1 MDAGGIFIGAASV
14 TGGVEPPDPKKQQ
27 DYIKEKI
34 FMMIKRRR
42 NAKPGVSALLPSFVL
57 DLNFYPDLS
66 TSTWVSTTYEECH
79 NWFLPII
86 SVDLPDNDVR
96 GISHLPN

>member
-1 MDAGGIFIGAASV
+1 MLNQVFERCYLRS
-14 TGGVEPPDPKKQQ
+14 
-27 DYIKEKI
+27 
-34 FMMIKRRR
+34 
-42 NAKPGVSALLPSFVL
+42 VL

-86 SVDLPDNDVR
+86 SVDLPDKDVR
-96 GISHLPN
+96 GISHLPKLFGHGETFGFNRVGEKLVAAE